1 MESGGKMDLGVSRR
15 SPSQGAKQA
24 LMESGRKTQT
34 SGRNIMQKVAF
45 ICLRVSVAGW
55 RISHFPT
62 SATQPSLRQGT
73 QA

>member
-1 MESGGKMDLGVSRR
+1 MTSGGKMDLGVSRQ

-24 LMESGRKTQT
+24 LLESRGKTQT
-34 SGRNIMQKVAF
+34 SGGTIMQKVSF

-55 RISHFPT
+55 HVSHFPT
-62 SATQPSLRQGT
+62 SATQPSLRRGT